1 MPRDC
6 LHVASWVGHGYST
19 YRTPPPPSAIKR
31 NVLQCYF
38 PPLENSHLSRVIVF
52 LYMCACAP
60 TSQSQKKKTKEGR
73 RGLKIP
79 RKLRRR
85 GCWEQMKRNWKKVR
99 GRGRRRKKKKTSR
112 DFLENNAIATNGDRP
127 MSLHNFF
134 DWTGPCRSCYQLPP
148 DSKSI
153 PWRNLPGARALSA
166 IPMYTGCKWCW
177 ADVTLEKPR
186 PSARAHVCETNMRV
200 FVRWRGKLFPCRF
213 QLNSTM

>member
-1 MPRDC
+1 MVI
-6 LHVASWVGHGYST
+6 LHAEPLPHHLQLKEMFCSVISLRLRTAIFRASLCSFTCAHAL
-19 YRTPPPPSAIKR
+19 R
-31 NVLQCYF
+31 
-38 PPLENSHLSRVIVF
+38 HLSLR
-52 LYMCACAP
+52 
-60 TSQSQKKKTKEGR
+60 KKDKEV
-73 RGLKIP
+73 LKSP
-79 RKLRRR
+79 GSWGGEGVENRWKET
-85 GCWEQMKRNWKKVR
+85 GKKVR

-112 DFLENNAIATNGDRP
+112 DFLENNVIATNGDRP

-134 DWTGPCRSCYQLPP
+134 DWTGPCRGCYQLPP

>member
-1 MPRDC
+1 MVI
-6 LHVASWVGHGYST
+6 LHAEPLPHHLQLKEMFCSVISLRLRTAIFLASLCSFTCAHAL
-19 YRTPPPPSAIKR
+19 R
-31 NVLQCYF
+31 
-38 PPLENSHLSRVIVF
+38 HLSLR
-52 LYMCACAP
+52 
-60 TSQSQKKKTKEGR
+60 KKRQRREDVVLKSPGSWGGEGVENRWKET
-73 RGLKIP
+73 
-79 RKLRRR
+79 
-85 GCWEQMKRNWKKVR
+85 EKKVG

-112 DFLENNAIATNGDRP
+112 DFLQNNAIATNGDRP

-200 FVRWRGKLFPCRF
+200 FVRWRGKLFLAAF
-213 QLNSTM
+213 N